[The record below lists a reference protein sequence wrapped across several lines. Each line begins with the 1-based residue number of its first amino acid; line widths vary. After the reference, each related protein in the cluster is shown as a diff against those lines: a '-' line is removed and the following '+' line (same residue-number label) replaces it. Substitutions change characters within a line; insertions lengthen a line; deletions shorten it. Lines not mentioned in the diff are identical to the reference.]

1 MFEVKFFNKIY
12 VSILIYKI
20 RTKTVVNQT
29 IAIGNTCLVLKIIKI
44 SCNNG
49 IKAKPKIINV
59 ITHLE
64 IG

>member
-1 MFEVKFFNKIY
+1 MYINVKNYNK
-12 VSILIYKI
+12 KNQ
-20 RTKTVVNQT
+20 TNTVVDLT
-29 IAIGNTCLVLKIIKI
+29 IEIGNSFLVLKIIKI

>member
-1 MFEVKFFNKIY
+1 ML
-12 VSILIYKI
+12 ILIYKV
-20 RTKTVVNQT
+20 RTKTVVNQPIET
-29 IAIGNTCLVLKIIKI
+29 GNSCPVLKIIKI

-49 IKAKPKIINV
+49 IKVKPKIINV